1 MMQNCENP
9 MSTDRLCA
17 CPRYLATFQPK
28 QVPHFFT
35 DVLVV
40 GSGLAGL
47 RAALEVDPKL
57 SVLVVTKA
65 ELQLSN
71 SAYAQGGIAA
81 VLGADDCF
89 DDHVADTLIAGGV
102 LCDQE
107 VVRHVIE
114 EAPRRIFEL
123 IEWGTKFDQE
133 GSRLALTREGGHRRN
148 RVVHADGDATGREVM
163 RALAQR
169 VQQTPHVGVWENTF
183 TIDLLTHA
191 GQCCGALVWNRQHGK
206 TLIWAKQTILATGGA
221 GQIYRETTNP
231 EVATGDG
238 LALAYR
244 AGAEVRDLEFM
255 QFHPTVLY
263 VAGSSRNLITEAI
276 RGEGAYLV
284 DREGRRF
291 MPECDERA
299 ELAPRDVV
307 SRAIVMQM
315 EKTRHPNVYLDLSH
329 LDPQHVRRRFP
340 GIAALCAQFG
350 LDITCD
356 RIPVRP
362 GAHYMMGGVTVDRD
376 GRTTLP
382 RLWAAGEVASTGL
395 HGANRLASNS
405 LSEAAV
411 YGAHAGREASLEA
424 IRHNDT
430 FRALPLENP
439 PVNSSGEP
447 LDVSDIRN
455 SLKSLMWR
463 ACGVRRDAAGLA
475 EAAESIG
482 RWCRYVLSRQFSNP
496 VAWELQDMLLVAG
509 LMIEAAALRTESRG
523 GHVRSDYPEPDD
535 EHWTRHITFEKDAR
549 RLDEFRPSGGE
560 SRSRAWLGR
569 SVALQFTGG
578 YWDGR
583 SLHTD
588 SDDEE
593 EALLAT
599 ACYEMTHHGAIG
611 AECGGMS
618 DDAVTFARL
627 HGWAGAK
634 EAGLQGVHRYRVIE
648 RRETE
653 RETIVVF
660 RHEPASD
667 MSPVP
672 GDDKG
677 KAPS

>member
-1 MMQNCENP
+1 MESCEQTKVA
-9 MSTDRLCA
+9 SRLCV

-35 DVLVV
+35 DVLVI

-57 SVLVVTKA
+57 TVLVVTKA

-89 DDHVADTLIAGGV
+89 DDHIADTLIAGGV
-102 LCDQE
+102 LCDRE

-123 IEWGTKFDQE
+123 IEWGTKFDQD
-133 GSRLALTREGGHRRN
+133 GSRLALTREGGHRHN
-148 RVVHADGDATGREVM
+148 RIVHADGDATGREVV
-163 RALAQR
+163 RALAHR
-169 VQQTPHVGVWENTF
+169 VQQMPNIGLWENTF
-183 TIDLLTHA
+183 TIDLMTHA

-238 LALAYR
+238 LAMAYR

-263 VAGSSRNLITEAI
+263 VAGSSRHLITEAV
-276 RGEGAYLV
+276 RGEGAHLL
-284 DREGRRF
+284 DRDGHRF
-291 MPECDERA
+291 MPDHDPRA
-299 ELAPRDVV
+299 ELAPRDIV
-307 SRAIVMQM
+307 SRAIVAQM
-315 EKTRHPNVYLDLSH
+315 ERTRHPNVYLDLSH
-329 LDPQHVRRRFP
+329 LDPQHVRSRFP

-382 RLWAAGEVASTGL
+382 HLWAAGEVASTGL

-411 YGAHAGREASLEA
+411 YGAHVGREASAEA
-424 IRHNDT
+424 TRHNDT

-439 PVNSSGEP
+439 PVNLGGKP
-447 LDVSDIRN
+447 LDVADIRN

-463 ACGVRRDAAGLA
+463 NCGVRRDASGLA
-475 EAAESIG
+475 EATESIS

-496 VAWELQDMLLVAG
+496 IGWELQDMLLVAG
-509 LMIEAAALRTESRG
+509 LMIEAASLRTETRG
-523 GHVRSDYPEPDD
+523 GHVRTDYPEQDD
-535 EHWTRHITFEKDAR
+535 EHWTRHITFHRDTI
-549 RLDEFRPSGGE
+549 RLDESRPAEPVE
-560 SRSRAWLGR
+560 SRPGVEPPPRARHGKSITLE
-569 SVALQFTGG
+569 FTGG
-578 YWDGR
+578 YWNGK
-583 SLHTD
+583 SLRTD
-588 SDDEE
+588 SADQEE
-593 EALLAT
+593 SLLAM
-599 ACYEMTHHGAIG
+599 ACYELAHHGAIG
-611 AECGGMS
+611 AECAGMS

-627 HGWAGAK
+627 HGWAAAQ
-634 EAGLQGVHRYRVIE
+634 EAGLQGTHRYRVTE

-653 RETIVVF
+653 REIVIQF
-660 RHEPASD
+660 RL
-667 MSPVP
+667 
-672 GDDKG
+672 
-677 KAPS
+677 APEV